1 MKIIIV
7 GSGKMGSYLSNILA
21 NENHDITV
29 IDKNETVINKLNNT
43 QDISILCGNGLV
55 AATLE
60 EADIKNTDILIS
72 TMKND
77 EDNIVCCLLAKNL
90 GVKNTIMRIRNPE
103 YKDSMHYIKNDL
115 GLSMTINPELLTAKE
130 IANTLNFPSGIKINY
145 FFKGKIEMLEFKIKE
160 NSNIIRLSVKD
171 LISKIK
177 KKIIIVAVERND
189 KVFVPNGEFVFE
201 LGDKLIITS
210 KLQNINN
217 FFKFMGNV
225 TFKTKDVM
233 IIGGSKMS
241 YYLAYFL
248 ENMGINS
255 KIIEM
260 DKNKCEIL
268 SEKLSKT
275 LIINGD
281 GSDKNLLLEE
291 GIEEMDAF
299 VSATGI
305 DEENIIYSLF
315 ANSLNI
321 PKVITKINH
330 LTFND
335 IVESVG
341 IENVQTPHI
350 IASNQVLKY
359 IRAMENSRGGNME
372 SLVRI
377 MDDKLEMMEFVI
389 NDEFKYINKC
399 LKDIHFKE
407 GIIVVCINRKG
418 NVIFPTGEDVLKVN
432 DNIIISTTKSN
443 IKGLNDILR

>member
-418 NVIFPTGEDVLKVN
+418 NVIFPTGEDVLKY
-432 DNIIISTTKSN
+432 KQ
-443 IKGLNDILR
+443 

>member
-21 NENHDITV
+21 KENHDIIV
-29 IDKNETVINKLNNT
+29 IDKNEDIINKLNNT
-43 QDISILCGNGLV
+43 QDISIICNNGLV
-55 AATLE
+55 ASTLE

-115 GLSMTINPELLTAKE
+115 GLSMTINPELLTAKD
-130 IANTLNFPSGIKINY
+130 IANTLNFPSGIKLNY
-145 FFKGKIEMLEFKIKE
+145 FFKGKVEMVEFKIKE
-160 NSNIIRLSVKD
+160 KSNIIGMTVKD

-177 KKIIIVAVERND
+177 KKVIIVAVERND
-189 KVFVPNGEFVFE
+189 KVIVPKGDFVFE
-201 LGDKLIITS
+201 LDDKLIITS
-210 KLQNINN
+210 RPQNINN
-217 FFKFMGNV
+217 FFKFAGNIS
-225 TFKTKDVM
+225 FKTKDVM
-233 IIGGSKMS
+233 IIGGSKVS
-241 YYLAYFL
+241 YYLAFFL

-255 KIIEM
+255 KIIEI
-260 DKNKCEIL
+260 DKSKCEFL
-268 SEKLSKT
+268 SEKLEKT

-281 GSDKNLLLEE
+281 GSDKDLLLEE
-291 GIEEMDAF
+291 GIEEVDAF

-315 ANSLNI
+315 AKSLDI

-335 IVESVG
+335 IVERVG

-359 IRAMENSRGGNME
+359 IRAMENSKGGNME
-372 SLVRI
+372 SLVQL

-389 NDEFKYINKC
+389 NNEFNAINVC
-399 LKDIHFKE
+399 LKDVKFKD
-407 GIIVVCINRKG
+407 GVIIVCIGRKG
-418 NVIFPTGEDVLKVN
+418 NIIFPSGEDILKIN
-432 DNIIISTTKSN
+432 DNIIIATTKTN
-443 IKGLNDILR
+443 IKGLNDILV